1 MVISPHS
8 YSTEAEEVLC
18 VISNK
23 ATNSFSTEV
32 AEYRGMIKITNFEKR
47 Q

>member
-1 MVISPHS
+1 MR
-8 YSTEAEEVLC
+8 Y
-18 VISNK
+18 K

-32 AEYRGMIKITNFEKR
+32 AEYRGMIKIINFEKR